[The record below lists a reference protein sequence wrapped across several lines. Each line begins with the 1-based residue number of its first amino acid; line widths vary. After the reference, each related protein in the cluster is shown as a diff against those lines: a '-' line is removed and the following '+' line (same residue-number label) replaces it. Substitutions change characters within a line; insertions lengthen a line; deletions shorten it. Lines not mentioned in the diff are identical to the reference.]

1 MDAFWIIIIS
11 FVIVV
16 AVIIWWVYKKLSAKN
31 EVEQASVQAPKHYVG
46 EKVVVKSDFTNEN
59 VYSLTATDVK
69 YTQLLNTYKTENYF
83 IVIHFEWTNLWS
95 CNLFLNGSMFTLKIG
110 HSHYKISCYSV
121 YLKTSLNFS
130 DISAPGPGLSD
141 KFDIVF
147 EIPAASIDSEQIL
160 QICFEGKEV
169 EFLLNKA
176 PF

>member
-1 MDAFWIIIIS
+1 MGELWAIIIS

-16 AVIIWWVYKKLSAKN
+16 AVFIWWVCKKLSTKN
-31 EVEQASVQAPKHYVG
+31 EVEQASVQTPKHYVG
-46 EKVVVKSDFTNEN
+46 ENVVVKSELTDEN
-59 VYSLTATDVK
+59 VYLLTVTDVK

-83 IVIHFEWTNLWS
+83 IVIHFEWTNLWT
-95 CNLFLNGSMFTLKIG
+95 CNLFLEGSMFTLKID

-121 YLKTSLNFS
+121 YLKTGLNFS

-147 EIPAASIDSEQIL
+147 EIPAASIDSKQIL
-160 QICFEGKEV
+160 QIRFEGKEV